1 MKKRKGTVLM
11 ALGAVLMLSALGLT
25 VYNMRTE
32 MQAGETSALVV
43 EQLRVQRA
51 EQRSTAT
58 PVPAATPEAT
68 VEAEEVLQA
77 TQAVLPLATA
87 APDYIRFPEMEMP
100 TVEMDG
106 EMYIGTVEIPEL
118 GLVLPVMS
126 EWSYPRLKKAPCR
139 FSGSAYMDDL
149 IVIAHNYVSHFGNLK
164 KLRPGAT
171 VRFVD
176 MTGNVFC
183 YEVAETEI
191 LQPDQIEALQ
201 GTDYPLTLLT
211 CTLGGE
217 TRVTVRCDKVMEIP
231 AM

>member
-68 VEAEEVLQA
+68 VEAEAVPQT

-176 MTGNVFC
+176 MKGNVFC